1 MFVRKKEF
9 KALAR
14 DVEELKVAV
23 ASMRKKTVSET
34 TATPE
39 KALSQS
45 EIIDQWMNG
54 EEGDEA

>member
-34 TATPE
+34 TSTPE
-39 KALSQS
+39 KSLSQS

>member
-34 TATPE
+34 TTTPE
-39 KALSQS
+39 KALSRS
-45 EIIDQWMNG
+45 KIMDQWMNG